1 MATINKRARTTA
13 RTHEGAP
20 SITVGA
26 KEQLARTVMS
36 CMLWEDTFY
45 EDGVSIADRI
55 VDLIPKV
62 KSDDAYQIALDAR
75 NKSKLRHVPLLV
87 ARTMANI
94 KGHKAFVGKLLP
106 EIIQRPDELTEFL
119 SIYWKEKRQPLSSQV
134 KKGLAEAFKK
144 FSEYHLAK
152 YNRNETVKL
161 KDVLFLTHPKPK
173 DQEQQDL
180 WDRLVKGTI
189 ATPDTWEVELSAKGN
204 NSDSWERLLKEKKLG
219 GLALIRNLRNMEEK
233 SVSKQLI
240 KTAIAEMKVDKIL
253 PYRFIAAARY
263 APAFEPELEQAMYRA
278 IAEMQKLKG
287 KTKLLVDISGSMEA
301 NLSAKSDMSRID
313 AACGLAILAREL
325 CDDVEIYAFSD
336 HTKLIPSR
344 RGFALRDAINISQ
357 PHNGTMLGAAIIH
370 AQRTDAN
377 RIIVLTDEQSHDA
390 VSAPKGKGY
399 MINVASNQNG
409 VGYGSWTHI
418 NGWSESILDYIR
430 ESENMGM

>member
-1 MATINKRARTTA
+1 
-13 RTHEGAP
+13 
-20 SITVGA
+20 
-26 KEQLARTVMS
+26 
-36 CMLWEDTFY
+36 MLWEDTFY

-87 ARTMANI
+87 ARTMATI
-94 KGHKAFVGKLLP
+94 KGHKSFVGKLLP

-173 DQEQQDL
+173 DKEQQEL
-180 WDRLVKGTI
+180 WDRLVKGTLAI
-189 ATPDTWEVELSAKGN
+189 PDTWEVELSAKGN
-204 NSDSWERLLKEKKLG
+204 NKESWERLLKEKKLG

-233 SVSKQLI
+233 GVSKQLI
-240 KTAIAEMKVDKIL
+240 KTAIAEMKVDKVL

-263 APAFEPELEQAMYRA
+263 APAFELELEQAMYRA
-278 IAEMQKLKG
+278 IAEMPKLKG
-287 KTKLLVDISGSMEA
+287 KTKLLVDVSGSMEA
-301 NLSAKSDMSRID
+301 NLSGKSDMTRID

-325 CDDVEIYAFSD
+325 CDDVEIYSFSD

-344 RGFALRDAINISQ
+344 RGFALRDAINSSQ
-357 PHNGTMLGAAIIH
+357 RHSGTMIGEAITH

-377 RIIVLTDEQSHDA
+377 RIIVITDEQSHDA

-399 MINVASNQNG
+399 MINVASYQNG